1 MRYFLAILLIHL
13 GLSVVAQQPVD
24 PYTLDALL
32 KRIPP
37 ITANTQGRLPLITW
51 EPFITT
57 AKDNSFSK
65 FVPLSEDNYKAL
77 NQRGL
82 AQAIP
87 MRAEYIP
94 IAAAMQKAGMPVV
107 LMEGN
112 GGDVPGSLAIDSLHK
127 LPKDFKY
134 KGTLHPCPL
143 LLAGWHTQAM
153 KTRAVLQKFKDA
165 NINISA
171 AWLDWENEPWWT
183 QDEWEQ
189 SRSCERCKEL
199 FSPGILDSYPSY
211 RDFIVRFR
219 QQLYSTYLAA
229 PIREFYPKCVITNWA
244 VVHSSPE
251 LLTLHYWGRFRF
263 PPMNIGLFNA
273 TNPVAYGNDIEYS
286 LVWDKVWK
294 KPKETPLN
302 QENMDKLYTYV
313 MLSQVS
319 EDVANAQKMAPE
331 SLSIPWVCRYCP
343 DLEDPKV
350 PILSRT
356 RYREILRH
364 IWLRGADSLQIFN
377 AYRTKYPEIRAE
389 EVEDAVAS
397 YAEAMEYRHIIETG
411 TVMNTNVPGVED
423 TSAIWSGMNTDN
435 EAVIRAFSPINK
447 TVTLSISIWKNTA
460 KVHLKAPPEGASYI
474 IRREG
479 KKIIIYNQP
488 LKKI

>member
-1 MRYFLAILLIHL
+1 MRIFLAIFHICL
-13 GLSVVAQQPVD
+13 GLSAVAQQPVD
-24 PYTLDALL
+24 PYTLDALM

-37 ITANTQGRLPLITW
+37 LTYNSQGRLPLITW
-51 EPFITT
+51 EPFITS
-57 AKDNSFSK
+57 AKDISFSK
-65 FVPLSEDNYKAL
+65 FVPLSEDNYKTL

-112 GGDVPGSLAIDSLHK
+112 GGDVPGSLAPDSLHK
-127 LPKDFKY
+127 LPKDFKF
-134 KGTLHPCPL
+134 KDSLHPCPL
-143 LLAGWHTQAM
+143 LLAGWHLQAM
-153 KTRAVLQKFKDA
+153 KTRGVLQQFKDA
-165 NINISA
+165 GINIAA

-183 QDEWEQ
+183 QNEWEQ
-189 SRSCERCKEL
+189 SRNCERCKEL
-199 FSPGILDSYPSY
+199 FPPGILDSYPSY

-219 QQLYSTYLAA
+219 QQLYSAYLAA
-229 PIREFYPKCVITNWA
+229 PIREFYPQCVITNWA

-263 PPMNIGLFNA
+263 PSMNAGLFNA

-286 LVWDKVWK
+286 LLWDKVWK

-313 MLSQVS
+313 MLSQIS
-319 EDVANAQKMAPE
+319 EDAANAQEMAPE
-331 SLSIPWVCRYCP
+331 TLCVPWVCRYCP
-343 DLEDPKV
+343 DMEDPKV
-350 PILSRT
+350 PILSRV

-377 AYRTKYPEIRAE
+377 AYRPKYLEIRAE

-397 YAEAMEYRHIIETG
+397 YNEVLPYRNLLDKG
-411 TVMNTNVPGVED
+411 TIMNTSVPGVEEAG
-423 TSAIWSGMNTDN
+423 AIWSGMRTND
-435 EAVIRAFSPINK
+435 EAVIRAFSSGTK
-447 TVTLSISIWKNTA
+447 TVTLYISVWKNT
-460 KVHLKAPPEGASYI
+460 KKIHLKAPPEGATYHVKI
-474 IRREG
+474 NG
-479 KKIIIYNQP
+479 KKIIVVKAN
-488 LKKI
+488 